1 MRVAF
6 AHPGNYD
13 CRLGIYVGSVMPP
26 DGANTE
32 FGIVQRLIKLGSLTG
47 CDACQKKACFLLA
60 ANREGGRVLPGGAS
74 LPCRSIGL
82 LNKKICRNFGNFGIT
97 DIGRQRRLQL
107 WTSSKG
113 HRPRSTAVIS
123 KRRIAGELSWP
134 RRFHRLVR
142 FVRLVMMNGR
152 SFRISIWRR
161 KILNASPGFIPK
173 RARTFSARRKRAVIN
188 LITKGVSGIMKISA
202 EVFGAYLNCPTKC
215 WLRAAGHPPTG
226 NAYSEWVK
234 AQNDSYRGPHA
245 KVGHDEVLPGRR
257 LQLLVRPP
265 NRADHFITSGAELDR
280 QARQRNTVEHRAPG

>member
-1 MRVAF
+1 LDVSGDF
-6 AHPGNYD
+6 
-13 CRLGIYVGSVMPP
+13 S
-26 DGANTE
+26 
-32 FGIVQRLIKLGSLTG
+32 FGRP
-47 CDACQKKACFLLA
+47 QKDTDRGQLRSFQS
-60 ANREGGRVLPGGAS
+60 GAS
-74 LPCRSIGL
+74 R
-82 LNKKICRNFGNFGIT
+82 
-97 DIGRQRRLQL
+97 
-107 WTSSKG
+107 
-113 HRPRSTAVIS
+113 
-123 KRRIAGELSWP
+123 GELSWP

-280 QARQRNTVEHRAPG
+280 QARQRNTVEHRAPGFAGTNRQRRCQRSRRDQLTSLYSRRLRLLR